1 MEFATTAIAGVI
13 LVTSRRAADVRG
25 SFARLFDDEALRKAG
40 LPHRF
45 SQVSQS
51 RNLKRG
57 TLRGMHFQT
66 SPHDE
71 EKLVWCTHGSV
82 FDVVV
87 DLRANSPTRHR
98 WLGVD
103 LGGATDRGIFVPQG
117 CAHGFLTT
125 SDDAELVYF
134 ITTPYVADA
143 ARGVRW
149 DDPALGIVWPFPPS
163 VISERDAGFGDV
175 GA

>member
-25 SFARLFDDEALRKAG
+25 SFARLVDEEALQQAG

-66 SPHDE
+66 SP
-71 EKLVWCTHGSV
+71 HGSV

-149 DDPALGIVWPFPPS
+149 DDPAFGIVWPFPPS

-175 GA
+175 AA